1 MPPTSSGYAMI
12 LFAAKEA
19 QETFEGHWLKHWL
32 ITHSYRVKTC
42 KTDWGR
48 RMAVAGL
55 FADIETVVEDLPQY
69 ERE

>member
-1 MPPTSSGYAMI
+1 MKSSGYVMI

-19 QETFEGHWLKHWL
+19 ADSFTSHWLHHWV
-32 ITHSYRVKTC
+32 TAHSKRFETC

-48 RMAVAGL
+48 RAAASGL
-55 FADIETVVEDLPQY
+55 FGDIEQIVEDLPQY

>member
-1 MPPTSSGYAMI
+1 MKLSKGYAMV
-12 LFAAKEA
+12 LMAAQAA
-19 QETFEGHWLKHWL
+19 QETFKTHWLRHRL
-32 ITHSYRVKTC
+32 ITQGYRVKTC

-48 RMAVAGL
+48 RMVVSSQ